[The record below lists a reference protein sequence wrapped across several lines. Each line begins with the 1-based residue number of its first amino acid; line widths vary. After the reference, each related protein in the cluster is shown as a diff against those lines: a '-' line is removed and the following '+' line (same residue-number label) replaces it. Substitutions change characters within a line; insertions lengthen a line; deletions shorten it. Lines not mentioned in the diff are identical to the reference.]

1 MKICNKEGTF
11 YVFAEFVFD
20 QIISFLFHLKI
31 SVHLCNKFFFS
42 TPKKVLKEKETRDFE
57 QLQ

>member
-1 MKICNKEGTF
+1 MIYSSEMTLLLLG
-11 YVFAEFVFD
+11 E
-20 QIISFLFHLKI
+20 ISFLFHLKI

-42 TPKKVLKEKETRDFE
+42 TPKKVLKEKETRDLE